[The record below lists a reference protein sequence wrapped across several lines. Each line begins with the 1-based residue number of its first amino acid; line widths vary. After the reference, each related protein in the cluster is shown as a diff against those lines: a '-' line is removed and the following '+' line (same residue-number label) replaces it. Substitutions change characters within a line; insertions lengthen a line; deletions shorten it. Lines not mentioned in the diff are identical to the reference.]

1 MSIMMQWYRMF
12 DSYMDILIIAVVALI
27 IFGGTKKIPEMAR
40 NLGKASGEFKRG
52 QMEIEN
58 ELRNGTKATQNTN
71 KDQMNYMKI
80 AEDHNIDIKDKT
92 IDQIIGEI
100 NAKLGKSTTREATE
114 NVVEAKQN

>member
-1 MSIMMQWYRMF
+1 MF

-40 NLGKASGEFKRG
+40 NLGKATGEFKRG

-58 ELRNGTKATQNTN
+58 ELKNGASTASNVN
-71 KDQMNYMKI
+71 KDQINYMKI
-80 AEDHNIDIKDKT
+80 AEDLNIETKDKT

-100 NAKLGKSTTREATE
+100 NQKLGKVPAKESSETTI
-114 NVVEAKQN
+114 EAKQN

>member
-1 MSIMMQWYRMF
+1 MF

-40 NLGKASGEFKRG
+40 NLGKATGEFKKG

-58 ELRNGTKATQNTN
+58 ELKNGTSTANTAN
-71 KDQMNYMKI
+71 KDQINYMKI
-80 AEDHNIDIKDKT
+80 AEDLNIDIKDKT

-100 NAKLGKSTTREATE
+100 NTKLGKVPAKEPEMVAES
-114 NVVEAKQN
+114 KQN

>member
-1 MSIMMQWYRMF
+1 MF

-40 NLGKASGEFKRG
+40 NLGKATGEFKRG

-58 ELRNGTKATQNTN
+58 ELKNGTSTKTVN
-71 KDQMNYMKI
+71 KDQVNYMKI
-80 AEDHNIDIKDKT
+80 AEDLNIDVKDKT

-100 NAKLGKSTTREATE
+100 NEKLGTSKKP
-114 NVVEAKQN
+114 VEGAVESKQN

>member
-1 MSIMMQWYRMF
+1 MF

-40 NLGKASGEFKRG
+40 NLGKATGEFKRG

-58 ELRNGTKATQNTN
+58 ELKNGTSTAPVN
-71 KDQMNYMKI
+71 KGQVNYMKI
-80 AEDHNIDIKDKT
+80 AEDLNIDVKDKT

-100 NAKLGKSTTREATE
+100 NQKLGNSTKP
-114 NVVEAKQN
+114 VEGAAETKQN

>member
-1 MSIMMQWYRMF
+1 MF

-40 NLGKASGEFKRG
+40 NLGKATGEFKKG

-58 ELRNGTKATQNTN
+58 ELKNSTSTNTVN
-71 KDQMNYMKI
+71 KNQVNYMKI
-80 AEDHNIDIKDKT
+80 AEDLNIDVKDKT

-100 NAKLGKSTTREATE
+100 NTKLGASTKATE
-114 NVVEAKQN
+114 EVAENKQN

>member
-1 MSIMMQWYRMF
+1 MF

-40 NLGKASGEFKRG
+40 NLGKATGEFKRG

-58 ELRNGTKATQNTN
+58 ELRNGTNTSNSVN
-71 KDQMNYMKI
+71 KDQINYIKV
-80 AEDHNIDIKDKT
+80 AEDLNIDIKDKT

-100 NAKLGKSTTREATE
+100 NAKLGKEPVKEAE
-114 NVVEAKQN
+114 IKQN

>member
-1 MSIMMQWYRMF
+1 MF

-40 NLGKASGEFKRG
+40 NLGKATGEFKRG

-58 ELRNGTKATQNTN
+58 ELKNGTTTPTAN
-71 KDQMNYMKI
+71 KGQVNYMKI
-80 AEDHNIDIKDKT
+80 AEDLNIDVKDKT

-100 NAKLGKSTTREATE
+100 NEKLGHSTKP
-114 NVVEAKQN
+114 VEGAVETKQN

>member
-1 MSIMMQWYRMF
+1 MQWYRLF

-58 ELRNGTKATQNTN
+58 ELRNGTKATQNTKLDIPMVTWAPTPISN
-71 KDQMNYMKI
+71 LVNILKRIGAMKYMPTK
-80 AEDHNIDIKDKT
+80 AP
-92 IDQIIGEI
+92 
-100 NAKLGKSTTREATE
+100 AK
-114 NVVEAKQN
+114 KQ